1 MRSGFCAIVGR
12 PNVGKS
18 TLLNAVVGHKV
29 AITTHVPQ
37 TTRHAILGVLHQPAG
52 DGAAGDG
59 GLDDGAPED
68 VAPED
73 GAAEAGEDETPDAG
87 SGEVSGA
94 LGMDEGGVQIVFV
107 DTPGLHKPQTLLGSR
122 LNDVARDQLTG
133 VDCVL
138 LVTDGHQ
145 GVGRGDAW
153 IAELLA
159 RAGTPVI
166 AVLNKTDRI
175 GPARALP
182 QLEQL
187 NALGDFEEVVP
198 VAAATGDNVD
208 RLVQLLIQ
216 RMPEG
221 PPYFPPEQVSDQPLE
236 RWVAEIIREKVIT
249 VVREEVPHSIA
260 VVVEEMGPGESE
272 DVTAI
277 AATIFVERESQKGIV
292 IGRGGDMLR
301 DVGARARE
309 ELQVILGTHVWL
321 DLEVKLLQKWQRD
334 PKHLQRL
341 GF

>member
-52 DGAAGDG
+52 DGASS
-59 GLDDGAPED
+59 E
-68 VAPED
+68 V
-73 GAAEAGEDETPDAG
+73 AGEDEAPDGMPGEG
-87 SGEVSGA
+87 SAA
-94 LGMDEGGVQIVFV
+94 LGVDEGGVQIVFV

-159 RAGTPVI
+159 EAGTPVI

-175 GPARALP
+175 GPDRAFP

-187 NALGDFEEVVP
+187 DALGDFEEVVP

-208 RLVQLLIQ
+208 RLVQLLID

-221 PPYFPPEQVSDQPLE
+221 PPYFPPEQVSDQPVE
-236 RWVAEIIREKVIT
+236 RWVAEVIREKVIT

-277 AATIFVERESQKGIV
+277 AATIFVERASQKGIV

>member
-18 TLLNAVVGHKV
+18 TLLNAMVGHKV

-37 TTRHAILGVLHQPAG
+37 TTRHVILGVLHRSAG
-52 DGAAGDG
+52 DGVPVDGVAEAADGEASDDEVGEDAVSGDG
-59 GLDDGAPED
+59 S
-68 VAPED
+68 
-73 GAAEAGEDETPDAG
+73 G
-87 SGEVSGA
+87 SSGA
-94 LGMDEGGVQIVFV
+94 DGGSVQIVFV
-107 DTPGLHKPQTLLGSR
+107 DTPGLHKPRTLLGSR

-138 LVTDGHQ
+138 LVTDGDQ
-145 GVGRGDAW
+145 GVGGGDAW
-153 IAELLA
+153 IANLLA
-159 RAGTPVI
+159 DTGTPVI

-187 NALGDFEEVVP
+187 SALGDFEEIVP

-208 RLVQLLIQ
+208 RLVQLLID

-221 PPYFPPEQVSDQPLE
+221 PPYFPPEQVSDQPVE

-260 VVVEEMGPGESE
+260 VVVDEMGPGESE

-292 IGRGGDMLR
+292 IGSGGEMLR

-309 ELQVILGTHVWL
+309 ELQVILGTRVWL

-341 GF
+341 GY

>member
-18 TLLNAVVGHKV
+18 TLLNAMVGQKV

-37 TTRHAILGVLHQPAG
+37 TTRHAILGVLHREEDDEPAAG
-52 DGAAGDG
+52 DAADADPTAPGQGAAG
-59 GLDDGAPED
+59 
-68 VAPED
+68 
-73 GAAEAGEDETPDAG
+73 T
-87 SGEVSGA
+87 
-94 LGMDEGGVQIVFV
+94 QIVFV

-122 LNDVARDQLTG
+122 LNEVARDQLTG

-138 LVTDGHQ
+138 LVTDGDQ

-153 IAELLA
+153 IAELVA
-159 RAGTPVI
+159 EVDTPVI
-166 AVLNKTDRI
+166 AVLNKTDRF
-175 GPARALP
+175 GPARAFP

-187 NALGDFEEVVP
+187 SHLGDFDEVVP

-208 RLVQLLIQ
+208 RLVRLLAE

-221 PPYFPPEQVSDQPLE
+221 PPYFPAEQVSDQPIE
-236 RWVAEIIREKVIT
+236 RWVAEIIREKAIT
-249 VVREEVPHSIA
+249 LVREEVPHSVA
-260 VVVEEMGPGESE
+260 VVVDEMGPGESE

-277 AATIFVERESQKGIV
+277 AATIFVERESQKAIV
-292 IGRGGDMLR
+292 IGRGGEMLR
-301 DVGARARE
+301 EVGARARE
-309 ELQVILGTHVWL
+309 ELQLILGTRVWL
-321 DLEVKLLQKWQRD
+321 DLEVKLLAKWQRN